1 MTIIHPND
9 QELLRFLNKSCS
21 ELEYHRIGR
30 HMKAC
35 APCRRRLSDFLDV
48 EQMLDQLAV
57 EQAPAEL
64 TDRVIS
70 ALRSGRADAPADR
83 SSPDYPAFETQASMP
98 RRKWKPYWR
107 TELLHGMVAM
117 AATFLFIVSGV
128 FGKLASLDP
137 NQWEA
142 GVRTGALQLFHVVES
157 VSRQLLS

>member
-1 MTIIHPND
+1 MTIMHPND

-21 ELEYHRIGR
+21 ELEYHRIAR

-35 APCRRRLSDFLDV
+35 APCRGRLSDFLDV
-48 EQMLDQLAV
+48 ELMLDQLAV

-64 TDRVIS
+64 TDRVMS
-70 ALRSGRADAPADR
+70 AVRSGRAHASPDR
-83 SSPDYPAFETQASMP
+83 PLPDYPAFEAQASSP

-117 AATFLFIVSGV
+117 AATFLFIVSGA
-128 FGKLASLDP
+128 FGKLMSLDP

-142 GVRTGALQLFHVVES
+142 DVRTGALQLFHIVES

>member
-1 MTIIHPND
+1 MTIMHPND

-35 APCRRRLSDFLDV
+35 APCRRRLSEFLDV
-48 EQMLDQLAV
+48 ELMLEQLAV
-57 EQAPAEL
+57 EQAPTEL
-64 TDRVIS
+64 ADRVMS
-70 ALRSGRADAPADR
+70 ALRSGTAHASSDR
-83 SSPDYPAFETQASMP
+83 PSSDQPAFEAQASSP
-98 RRKWKPYWR
+98 RHKRKPYWR

-128 FGKLASLDP
+128 FGKLTSLDP

-142 GVRTGALQLFHVVES
+142 DVRTGALQLFHVVES